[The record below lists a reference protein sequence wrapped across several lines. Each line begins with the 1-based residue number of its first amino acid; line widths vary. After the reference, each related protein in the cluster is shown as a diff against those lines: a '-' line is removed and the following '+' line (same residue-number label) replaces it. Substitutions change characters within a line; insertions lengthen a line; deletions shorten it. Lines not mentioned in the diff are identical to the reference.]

1 MTVTQQTYNSNSN
14 YGERRARW
22 TVEFNFS
29 DITVSGSSFV
39 FNTPTINAKFQPLT
53 IQGQSGV
60 NKPRYGYA
68 MFATPN
74 TTWPARYYDPGDGP
88 ISRTSASIG
97 GTPISSGTDYDGWLW
112 NRPTP
117 SDEYYRYELW
127 FPSES
132 NITPTYKT
140 LNKKNY
146 VYTGSGEQK
155 TNTHTITLNTSDFF
169 TPDNK
174 SLRSLNVVFNF
185 ANIFLAATDIYPGES
200 ATGGYI
206 TDAIIDDNYSA
217 DYIHGYSHEDEGWLP
232 PLSYDIGTVT
242 LDVPPSIIPGTP
254 SSGPF
259 YESVSTYT
267 VPINAAEAYYGGDIS
282 KITLTIGA
290 NSTTK
295 TYSTTEIVSGDNETI
310 SVISPT
316 AGTYTPILTIEDSRG
331 QTKSIN
337 LSSIIVNP
345 YVRPSVNFDVYRTNN
360 IGKKDDEGEYGLIK
374 ATITYTSAIANLTAP
389 TVTILDPDNNPI
401 SKTITWY
408 SIYSESSGISTSSI
422 ISNWST
428 VSSGQ
433 EIYGLIS
440 ANFNNNKSYQV
451 TLVET
456 DTAQG
461 SSTPITQILSTAYY
475 TIDFKAGGKEIA
487 FGSPANDDLTD
498 IAGKDYSDEGLFKC
512 KMGTSFND
520 MTTGPNGEVK
530 EFISELGIS
539 GAGIEL
545 TQSDWIVEQGTSG
558 IWTYRKWSSGIS
570 ECWGKWT
577 GTLSHNATALGGYQY
592 VTDALPY
599 PANLFVEEPKA
610 DVSGRIGS
618 GHCLTGTLY
627 GATNSSIKAWAV
639 TQVSGS
645 QSCVLFIRSI
655 GRWK

>member
-1 MTVTQQTYNSNSN
+1 MTVTQQIYNSNEN
-14 YGERRARW
+14 YGVGRARW

-39 FNTPTINAKFQPLT
+39 FNTPAINAKFQPLT
-53 IQGQSGV
+53 INGQ
-60 NKPRYGYA
+60 NTTKPRYGYA
-68 MFATPN
+68 TFATPN
-74 TTWPARYYDPGDGP
+74 TTWPANYYDPGDEP

-140 LNKKNY
+140 LDKKNY
-146 VYTGSGEQK
+146 VYTGSGGQK

-169 TPDNK
+169 TSNNK

-217 DYIHGYSHEDEGWLP
+217 DYIYGYSHEDEGWLS
-232 PLSYDIGTVT
+232 PLSYNVGTVT
-242 LDVPPSIIPGTP
+242 LNVPPSITPGTP

-259 YESVSTYT
+259 YEGVSTYT

-295 TYSTTEIVSGDNETI
+295 TYSTTEIVSGNNETI

-337 LSSIIVNP
+337 LSSIIINP

-440 ANFNNNKSYQV
+440 ANFDNNKSYQV

-461 SSTPITQILSTAYY
+461 SSTPITQMLSTAYY

-498 IAGKDYSDEGLFKC
+498 IDGKDCSDIGLFKC
-512 KMGTSFND
+512 EMSTLFND
-520 MTTGPNGEVK
+520 MT
-530 EFISELGIS
+530 
-539 GAGIEL
+539 
-545 TQSDWIVEQGTSG
+545 
-558 IWTYRKWSSGIS
+558 
-570 ECWGKWT
+570 
-577 GTLSHNATALGGYQY
+577 
-592 VTDALPY
+592 
-599 PANLFVEEPKA
+599 VEEIE
-610 DVSGRIGS
+610 D
-618 GHCLTGTLY
+618 
-627 GATNSSIKAWAV
+627 
-639 TQVSGS
+639 
-645 QSCVLFIRSI
+645 FIESLNI
-655 GRWK
+655 

>member
-53 IQGQSGV
+53 INGQ
-60 NKPRYGYA
+60 NTTKPRYGYA

-74 TTWPARYYDPGDGP
+74 TTWPDGYYDPGDEP

-97 GTPISSGTDYDGWLW
+97 GVPITSGTDHDGWLW
-112 NRPTP
+112 DRPTP
-117 SDEYYRYELW
+117 TDDYYRYELW

-140 LNKKNY
+140 LDKKNY

-155 TNTHTITLNTSDFF
+155 TNAHTITLNTSDFF
-169 TPDNK
+169 TSGNK

-185 ANIFLAATDIYPGES
+185 AKISLYATDIYSGES

-206 TDAIIDDNYSA
+206 NDNIIDDNYTA
-217 DYIHGYSHEDEGWLP
+217 DYIHGYSHEDEGWLS
-232 PLSYDIGTVT
+232 PLSYNIGTVT
-242 LDVPPSIIPGTP
+242 LNVPPDINLGTP
-254 SSGPF
+254 TSTPL
-259 YESVSTYT
+259 YEGVGTYT
-267 VPINAAEAYYGGDIS
+267 VPIISAEAFYGGDIS
-282 KITLTIGA
+282 SITLTVGA
-290 NSTTK
+290 DSITQS
-295 TYSTTEIVSGDNETI
+295 YSTPTLSNETI
-310 SVISPT
+310 SITPST
-316 AGTYTPILTIEDSRG
+316 AGTYTPIITIVDSRQ
-331 QTKSIN
+331 QTKTIS
-337 LSSIIVNP
+337 LSSIIVNS

-374 ATITYTSAIANLTAP
+374 ATIAYTSAIANLTAP

-401 SKTITWY
+401 SKTVAWY
-408 SIYSESSGISTSSI
+408 SIYSESSGISVSSI

-440 ANFNNNKSYQV
+440 ANFDNNKSYQV

-475 TIDFKAGGKEIA
+475 TIDFQAGGKEIA
-487 FGSPANDDLTD
+487 FGAPANDNLTSYPD
-498 IAGKDYSDEGLFKC
+498 GLFKC
-512 KMGTSFND
+512 EMDIGGRGFLDYIYPVGSYYETSDTTFNPNTSWGGTWSKVTEGYFLQATETAANVGNTVSAGLPNITGYAFQRSTNYNTSNITWTGGGALSVSND
-520 MTTGPNGEVK
+520 TTGTADGLSQVNGAVARK
-530 EFISELGIS
+530 RVDFNASSSNSIYGNSTTVQPPAIL
-539 GAGIEL
+539 
-545 TQSDWIVEQGTSG
+545 VY
-558 IWTYRKWSSGIS
+558 IWHR
-570 ECWGKWT
+570 
-577 GTLSHNATALGGYQY
+577 TA
-592 VTDALPY
+592 
-599 PANLFVEEPKA
+599 
-610 DVSGRIGS
+610 
-618 GHCLTGTLY
+618 
-627 GATNSSIKAWAV
+627 
-639 TQVSGS
+639 
-645 QSCVLFIRSI
+645 
-655 GRWK
+655 